1 MYFGAVQM
9 DGISYS
15 TKQVVVPAGVPVTV
29 DGEPGAHVKSKV
41 VRVIKEPS
49 VEDSGLS
56 LRCIN
61 ELFAMIAAKQN
72 AGDYASNGGPGPP
85 RAQTQYTVKCSFI
98 QIYQESVYDLLTDA
112 APLYVRN
119 DSSGTS
125 TQKSAA
131 AAGLR
136 IRWSQSKD
144 FYVENL
150 SVCARA
156 RSCRL
161 RRATLS

>member
-1 MYFGAVQM
+1 MLRLPAQM

-15 TKQVVVPAGVPVTV
+15 TKQVVVPAGVPVTI
-29 DGEPGAHVKSKV
+29 DGEPGANVKSKM

-72 AGDYASNGGPGPP
+72 AGDYASNGAPSQQ
-85 RAQTQYTVKCSFI
+85 QTQYTVKCSFI
-98 QIYQESVYDLLTDA
+98 QIYQESVFDLLTDA
-112 APLYVRN
+112 APLYVSS
-119 DSSGTS
+119 SSGGGGLS
-125 TQKSAA
+125 QKSAA

-150 SVCARA
+150 
-156 RSCRL
+156 
-161 RRATLS
+161 